1 MPPSGGTRSR
11 TGSESDVPEHL
22 QTVRKRTLSKTR
34 GVNTNDVDLNGAS
47 VIAPSTSIPGIVP
60 NLANKSNAEIWH
72 STPAG
77 SPTIRTDFRSPLPP
91 YQLPEDEMA
100 GYGITPLAE
109 SHGTK
114 LIPEK
119 LPTIDEDSTLIQVN
133 DYLDKINEY
142 VHQYETKLDE
152 SPNWRED
159 VHIRYKKLVENI
171 SSARLIATDK
181 CNDALI
187 ARCSDL
193 LSKLEHAKL
202 KWSSRSHQENSLY
215 SFHGFPSMEDPRTNL
230 PGGSKN
236 PPYGSQASRIGDI
249 TKRIADLEHLS
260 KTTWEVKEK
269 LPMMNEM
276 LSKVNPN
283 QVSSL
288 LERVAILEQL
298 SRAADNNKLKE
309 LDMQLSSLES
319 RFNQLSSS
327 YESQKTVCNLAS
339 NAQRS
344 LVRELTSF
352 KMTVSNAIEH
362 LQNTI
367 EHYTNSSTQNLN
379 GLNPPTANCRVSAT
393 GRQGEGPVY
402 TTAGIPFPNN
412 NSVPNW
418 SSTQP
423 LFSSVAETSGLRV
436 GMPGTN
442 PNIPSSS
449 TANKPTHIAGN
460 NSICQSDVSSSTLD
474 IQGRLLKNQMKGLK
488 ALLEPG
494 LDQNIPKCTLEDIYK
509 NRLTAIEIKERE
521 LSKSLKDYLRMSS
534 CNIQLGE
541 QIADV
546 IEDAGKYASG
556 VRDIYLKE
564 GYHMKSQSSKLYEAL
579 PKFTN
584 PSEMHVFE
592 FLRRYDAVAKD
603 FDIPSEKAEL
613 LYSKFLSPSIQEEIV
628 RYKGDYNAMR
638 KMLLQRYGNLKTI
651 TSNLLLQISRDQIP
665 NNTQDVD
672 TQLTYYRKLQFAFQ
686 KINKLLS
693 SPDVPV
699 DEVQDYL
706 FSNDFITHIL
716 LYLPQE
722 AENDF
727 IRQLQRLDED
737 TIRIRGKT
745 AFKVLLS
752 TVNQYYEMFDTS
764 ARNKSV
770 TCKSSITKPKK
781 EGAKTT
787 KHANAITCND
797 CSSGTDTDS
806 DMDGG
811 PSCSI
816 HFQQNKFKK
825 ANTPRPVSSYKF
837 PCIIVGHN
845 HSLGECEEFFQISP
859 QQRFE
864 HKKQFKFKYCIL
876 CLQSSDECK
885 FKSCANTKSIPSML
899 KCGDCKAV
907 SKNGDKQV
915 YSILYCFSE
924 KHSKPSNT
932 DIITALEEYV
942 PKFKEIQYKNAINI
956 ACHFQ
961 VLKASRTLPIA
972 KPKTL
977 TRDLDV
983 DQSVPAFNTKSG
995 TQEEPEDTDIIR
1007 EANDDSIGIMQLLN
1021 IHGRTTLTLFD
1032 SGANQNLIDGTLAED
1047 LKIKVH
1053 TQEPTA
1059 IGVISGG
1066 QIWTEY
1072 GQYQLALGP
1081 TRAGKFFQ
1089 LLVQGISSVTGTIP
1103 NYDLKEVNEEV
1114 VNHTDIGEEAILPS
1128 YVGGGKIKLLIG
1140 LKNAQIEPVCLF
1152 TLPSGLGVYR
1162 SQFTDI
1168 FGSNICFGGPHSSF
1182 SQINKQLSSNIN
1194 HFNAFLLQTF
1204 NQYRGSFYP
1213 SLIRALEPELIE
1225 GECNLMQFKEPDLTY
1240 SYQTS
1245 TGQKV
1250 YPTPLGANDFTELGQ
1265 MVENECKDDE
1275 ATCPG
1280 PHCECTT
1287 LTNAF
1292 KAKIPLS
1299 RQRDFIDE
1307 DDIDS
1312 SEGFRCHK
1320 CARCRCNTNNRMKMM
1335 SLNEAVE
1342 QAAIEKSVTVD
1353 LNEKKVYV
1361 DLPFTKPPGEF
1372 LTARHGGD
1380 NNYKQAHRVYKSQCR
1395 VPEPQKDGLRKVHQ
1409 ELVDKGFLKKL
1420 EDLSEEH
1427 QKLIENNEFRHYM
1440 PWRLYKRPE
1449 SDSTPV
1455 RVVVDPSQTG
1465 LNLILAKGENRLSK
1479 INDIL
1484 TRARVRKYIWSS
1496 DISKL
1501 YNRMILNPTSYAYQ
1515 LFLYSDKLDPDSPP
1529 EIYVMVVAWYGVA
1542 PSSNQSGFALEE
1554 LARLLKDEYPR
1565 AYLVIKFDR
1574 YVDDI
1579 LSGSNSE
1586 SEREKQI
1593 SEVIHVLSCGGF
1605 TTKFVIQSGQ
1615 PEDDSNILK
1624 VLGYKWHILEDKL
1637 SPGFKE
1643 LNFNSKKRGM
1653 KNPNPFPV
1661 VTPGDVTKLL
1671 SSKNVSRR
1679 MVISKIAE
1687 LWEPA
1692 GYFEPY
1698 KVQLKLAAHALN
1710 GLEWD
1715 SPLAMDLQEYWI
1727 IRFQQFLSIPH
1738 LRISRYIFP
1747 SDVPSD
1753 SKIRLLCL
1761 SDAACMSGGAAV
1773 YAGIRLEDGSY
1784 SCQLLSS
1791 RSKLMQESIP
1801 RNELN
1806 ALRIGANLVFDIKNA
1821 LGDLVS
1827 ESLFFT
1833 DSNIA
1838 MAWCMNTKKKL
1849 RLYCLNRVTEIRN
1862 LLETITGEADN
1873 LPIFHIDGNINIADL
1888 LTKPNN
1894 LKPGDLSEN
1903 SEWIQGYD
1911 WMKLDF
1917 KSMPATTFSQLK
1929 TSTTQEEC
1937 EREYFPEVFFP
1948 SACLALSSSNTRDLT
1963 HCSGCKF
1970 SKGLS
1975 ILTCYGISNGN
1986 PHCIECTCNTKFH
1999 SFAACKAASGS
2010 LMLIDIVKH
2019 GYQKSINVMAKV
2031 LDYAWSLHHKGHLSR
2046 GISTSLTC
2054 RKCVGIEESG
2064 GIEFEYNKVFRRN
2077 ALDFFLRKEAS
2088 YIKDTIPNRKLKEF
2102 TLKDGIYYATGRI
2115 ADDAKVT
2122 TKDLDYTVFFDNME
2136 IKGTLPVVSADSQL
2150 FFALLIHI
2158 HHKVRKHAGNSIT
2171 LREVMKT
2178 VFVIN
2183 NPMRII
2189 QAVRKNCPRCRLLI
2203 RKTLELEMA
2212 NHPQSRLQISPPFY
2226 HVMIDIV
2233 YGFKGKVFKRSRTE
2247 VKIYGLVVVCLMTSA
2262 TNILTLEGIETQDVV
2277 QALERHSSRYGIPA
2291 AIFVDQGTQLTCL
2304 EGIKLDLRN
2313 INAQLRESVGVE
2325 VYPSAPKSHESQ
2337 GRVERKILTLRD
2349 MLKKIAINTNVG
2361 MTALQWET
2369 IFSKIANE
2377 IDEVPIARTDKS
2389 TYNDLG
2395 WELLTPNRCKLGRSN
2410 QRALQ
2415 GPIYIP
2421 GQTSPVDI
2429 MQRAEKIQRYWYQLL
2444 LDRLHHLIPRPSK
2457 WKSTDVVNVD
2467 DVVVFRFL
2475 DNQSSKLETWR
2486 LGRVTEILK
2495 NGRRLSINYVVVSDN
2510 GKKATTYKVERSPRD
2525 VCVVSATSE
2534 IDLNSNEFYE
2544 KVKKIV

>member
-327 YESQKTVCNLAS
+327 YESQKSVCDLAS

-436 GMPGTN
+436 VMPGTN

-770 TCKSSITKPKK
+770 TRKSSITKPKK

-932 DIITALEEYV
+932 DIIAALEEYV

-983 DQSVPAFNTKSG
+983 DQSVPVFNTKSG

-1162 SQFTDI
+1162 SPFTDI

-1182 SQINKQLSSNIN
+1182 SQINKQLSSKIN

-1204 NQYRGSFYP
+1204 NQYRSSFYP

-1501 YNRMILNPTSYAYQ
+1501 YN
-1515 LFLYSDKLDPDSPP
+1515 
-1529 EIYVMVVAWYGVA
+1529 
-1542 PSSNQSGFALEE
+1542 
-1554 LARLLKDEYPR
+1554 
-1565 AYLVIKFDR
+1565 
-1574 YVDDI
+1574 
-1579 LSGSNSE
+1579 
-1586 SEREKQI
+1586 
-1593 SEVIHVLSCGGF
+1593 
-1605 TTKFVIQSGQ
+1605 
-1615 PEDDSNILK
+1615 
-1624 VLGYKWHILEDKL
+1624 
-1637 SPGFKE
+1637 
-1643 LNFNSKKRGM
+1643 
-1653 KNPNPFPV
+1653 
-1661 VTPGDVTKLL
+1661 
-1671 SSKNVSRR
+1671 
-1679 MVISKIAE
+1679 
-1687 LWEPA
+1687 
-1692 GYFEPY
+1692 
-1698 KVQLKLAAHALN
+1698 
-1710 GLEWD
+1710 
-1715 SPLAMDLQEYWI
+1715 
-1727 IRFQQFLSIPH
+1727 
-1738 LRISRYIFP
+1738 
-1747 SDVPSD
+1747 
-1753 SKIRLLCL
+1753 
-1761 SDAACMSGGAAV
+1761 
-1773 YAGIRLEDGSY
+1773 
-1784 SCQLLSS
+1784 
-1791 RSKLMQESIP
+1791 
-1801 RNELN
+1801 
-1806 ALRIGANLVFDIKNA
+1806 
-1821 LGDLVS
+1821 
-1827 ESLFFT
+1827 
-1833 DSNIA
+1833 
-1838 MAWCMNTKKKL
+1838 
-1849 RLYCLNRVTEIRN
+1849 
-1862 LLETITGEADN
+1862 
-1873 LPIFHIDGNINIADL
+1873 
-1888 LTKPNN
+1888 
-1894 LKPGDLSEN
+1894 
-1903 SEWIQGYD
+1903 
-1911 WMKLDF
+1911 
-1917 KSMPATTFSQLK
+1917 
-1929 TSTTQEEC
+1929 
-1937 EREYFPEVFFP
+1937 
-1948 SACLALSSSNTRDLT
+1948 
-1963 HCSGCKF
+1963 
-1970 SKGLS
+1970 
-1975 ILTCYGISNGN
+1975 
-1986 PHCIECTCNTKFH
+1986 
-1999 SFAACKAASGS
+1999 
-2010 LMLIDIVKH
+2010 
-2019 GYQKSINVMAKV
+2019 
-2031 LDYAWSLHHKGHLSR
+2031 
-2046 GISTSLTC
+2046 
-2054 RKCVGIEESG
+2054 
-2064 GIEFEYNKVFRRN
+2064 
-2077 ALDFFLRKEAS
+2077 
-2088 YIKDTIPNRKLKEF
+2088 
-2102 TLKDGIYYATGRI
+2102 
-2115 ADDAKVT
+2115 
-2122 TKDLDYTVFFDNME
+2122 
-2136 IKGTLPVVSADSQL
+2136 
-2150 FFALLIHI
+2150 
-2158 HHKVRKHAGNSIT
+2158 
-2171 LREVMKT
+2171 
-2178 VFVIN
+2178 
-2183 NPMRII
+2183 
-2189 QAVRKNCPRCRLLI
+2189 
-2203 RKTLELEMA
+2203 
-2212 NHPQSRLQISPPFY
+2212 
-2226 HVMIDIV
+2226 
-2233 YGFKGKVFKRSRTE
+2233 
-2247 VKIYGLVVVCLMTSA
+2247 
-2262 TNILTLEGIETQDVV
+2262 
-2277 QALERHSSRYGIPA
+2277 
-2291 AIFVDQGTQLTCL
+2291 
-2304 EGIKLDLRN
+2304 
-2313 INAQLRESVGVE
+2313 
-2325 VYPSAPKSHESQ
+2325 
-2337 GRVERKILTLRD
+2337 
-2349 MLKKIAINTNVG
+2349 
-2361 MTALQWET
+2361 
-2369 IFSKIANE
+2369 
-2377 IDEVPIARTDKS
+2377 
-2389 TYNDLG
+2389 
-2395 WELLTPNRCKLGRSN
+2395 
-2410 QRALQ
+2410 
-2415 GPIYIP
+2415 
-2421 GQTSPVDI
+2421 
-2429 MQRAEKIQRYWYQLL
+2429 
-2444 LDRLHHLIPRPSK
+2444 
-2457 WKSTDVVNVD
+2457 
-2467 DVVVFRFL
+2467 
-2475 DNQSSKLETWR
+2475 
-2486 LGRVTEILK
+2486 
-2495 NGRRLSINYVVVSDN
+2495 
-2510 GKKATTYKVERSPRD
+2510 
-2525 VCVVSATSE
+2525 
-2534 IDLNSNEFYE
+2534 
-2544 KVKKIV
+2544 